1 MKRITILLAVFALA
15 AIMTQPVFAQA
26 TANQTVNLTVNS
38 IYKLAV
44 SGNPGALTIS
54 DMVVGASSASTSD
67 ATSTYSMT
75 TNVTNSR
82 ISAQL
87 DAALPAGLTLTIALV
102 GGNGTSAGTVDV
114 SDGTAK
120 NVVTSIA
127 RGAANA
133 QTITYGFTAD
143 ASAGAFTG
151 SRVVTLT
158 LTNP

>member
-1 MKRITILLAVFALA
+1 MKRITILLAVLALA
-15 AIMTQPVFAQA
+15 VFMTQPMFAQA
-26 TANQTVNLTVNS
+26 TATQTVNLTVNS

-54 DMVVGASSASTSD
+54 DMAVGATSASTSD
-67 ATSTYSMT
+67 ATSNYSMT
-75 TNVTNSR
+75 TNVAASR

-87 DAALPAGLTLTIALV
+87 DASLPAGLTLTIALV
-102 GGNGTSAGTVDV
+102 GGNGTSAGAVDV

-120 NVVTSIA
+120 NVVTAIA

-151 SRVVTLT
+151 TRTVTLT

>member
-1 MKRITILLAVFALA
+1 MKRTMILLALVAVVAL
-15 AIMTQPVFAQA
+15 MTQPMFAQA
-26 TANQTVNLTVNS
+26 TATQTVSLTVNS

-54 DMVVGASSASTSD
+54 DMAVGATSASTSD
-67 ATSTYSMT
+67 ASTTYSMT
-75 TNVTNSR
+75 TNVASSR

-87 DAALPAGLTLTIALV
+87 SASLPAGLTLTINLAN
-102 GGNGTSAGTVDV
+102 GTGTSAGTVDI

-120 NVVTSIA
+120 DVVTAVA

-133 QTITYGFTAD
+133 QTISYGFTAD
-143 ASAGAFTG
+143 ASAGSFTG
-151 SRVVTLT
+151 SRTVTLT

>member
-1 MKRITILLAVFALA
+1 MKRTSILLAAFAIA
-15 AIMTQPVFAQA
+15 AVMTQSAFAQA
-26 TANQTVNLTVNS
+26 TATQTVNLTVNS

-54 DMVVGASSASTSD
+54 DMVVGATTASVSD
-67 ATSTYSMT
+67 ATSNYSMT
-75 TNVTNSR
+75 TNVASSR
-82 ISAQL
+82 MTAQI
-87 DAALPAGLTLTIALV
+87 DAALPAGLTLTIGLV

-120 NVVTSIA
+120 DVVTAIA
-127 RGAANA
+127 RGAASA

-151 SRVVTLT
+151 SRTVTLT

>member
-1 MKRITILLAVFALA
+1 MKRTTILLAVLAIAAL
-15 AIMTQPVFAQA
+15 MTQPVFAQA
-26 TANQTVNLTVNS
+26 TATQTVNLTVNS

-67 ATSTYSMT
+67 ASSNYSMT
-75 TNVTNSR
+75 TNVANSR
-82 ISAQL
+82 MTAQM

-102 GGNGTSAGTVDV
+102 GGNGTTAGTVDV

-120 NVVTSIA
+120 NVVTAIA

>member
-15 AIMTQPVFAQA
+15 AIMTQPMFAQA
-26 TANQTVNLTVNS
+26 TANQTVSLTVSS

-54 DMVVGASSASTSD
+54 DMVVGATSASTSD
-67 ATSTYSMT
+67 ASSNYSMT
-75 TNVTNSR
+75 TNVANSR
-82 ISAQL
+82 MSAQL

-102 GGNGTSAGTVDV
+102 GGNGTSAGAVDV

-120 NVVTSIA
+120 NVVTAIA

-143 ASAGAFTG
+143 VSAGPFTG